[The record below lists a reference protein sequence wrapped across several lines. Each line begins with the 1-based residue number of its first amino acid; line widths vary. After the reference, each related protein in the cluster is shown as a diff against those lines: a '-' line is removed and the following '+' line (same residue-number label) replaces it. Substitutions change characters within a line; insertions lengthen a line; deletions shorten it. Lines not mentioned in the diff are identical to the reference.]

1 MYHNSVVMRNAPLC
15 LGDSAFIFYL
25 AMNSYDSEAAILALV
40 KTFERATVPRDSWKH
55 REHLVVALYYVA
67 HFDLDAATEM
77 MRRGI
82 LRLLEHGFGVDLEKE
97 MPYHETLT
105 VFWMNTVHAFWI
117 DHKHLPLADIANE
130 IAESLDKDHP
140 LKFYTREL
148 LFSDEARGRFVEP
161 ELT

>member
-1 MYHNSVVMRNAPLC
+1 MPEYTSDNDVLVLVESFENATI
-15 LGDSAFIFYL
+15 SR
-25 AMNSYDSEAAILALV
+25 E
-40 KTFERATVPRDSWKH
+40 EWKH

-82 LRLLEHGFGVDLEKE
+82 LRLLEHGFGVDLEKD

-105 VFWMNTVHAFWI
+105 VFWMNAVHAFWI

-161 ELT
+161 DLA

>member
-1 MYHNSVVMRNAPLC
+1 MAEYTSDNDVLVLVESFENATI
-15 LGDSAFIFYL
+15 AR
-25 AMNSYDSEAAILALV
+25 E
-40 KTFERATVPRDSWKH
+40 EWKH
-55 REHLVVALYYVA
+55 REHLVVALYYVSR
-67 HFDLDAATEM
+67 FDLAAATEM

-117 DHKHLPLADIANE
+117 DHKHLPLADIANW

-161 ELT
+161 DLA